1 LRVFAVVRARATLF
15 IANLLNFFFPSAK
28 EHRTMSIMRQL
39 EQVISQSTVLIS
51 QARASLERDKK
62 LIEKSIDLMSRSFIL
77 LKQMSASME
86 LNEWLEAQLAGMES
100 TPKKTIS
107 G

>member
-1 LRVFAVVRARATLF
+1 
-15 IANLLNFFFPSAK
+15 
-28 EHRTMSIMRQL
+28 MSIMRQL
-39 EQVISQSTVLIS
+39 EQVISQSTDLIS

-77 LKQMSASME
+77 LKQMSAAME
-86 LNEWLEAQLAGMES
+86 LNEWLEAQLAGMEP
-100 TPKKTIS
+100 TPKKTVS

>member
-1 LRVFAVVRARATLF
+1 
-15 IANLLNFFFPSAK
+15 
-28 EHRTMSIMRQL
+28 MSIMRQL
-39 EQVISQSTVLIS
+39 EHVISQSTDLIS

-77 LKQMSASME
+77 LKQMSAAME
-86 LNEWLEAQLAGMES
+86 LNEWLEAQLVGMES
-100 TPKKTIS
+100 TPKKTVS

>member
-1 LRVFAVVRARATLF
+1 
-15 IANLLNFFFPSAK
+15 
-28 EHRTMSIMRQL
+28 MSIMRQL
-39 EQVISQSTVLIS
+39 EQVISQSTDLIS

-77 LKQMSASME
+77 LKQMSAAME
-86 LNEWLEAQLAGMES
+86 LNEWLEAQLVGMES
-100 TPKKTIS
+100 TPKKTVS